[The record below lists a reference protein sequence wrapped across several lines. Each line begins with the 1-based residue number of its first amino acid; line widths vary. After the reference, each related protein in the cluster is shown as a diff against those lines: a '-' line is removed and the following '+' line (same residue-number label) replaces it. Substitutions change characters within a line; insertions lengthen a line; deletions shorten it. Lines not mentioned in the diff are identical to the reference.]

1 MTVDRILVD
10 PSGALVGDKSKV
22 LTELA
27 RLLSAGSSADP
38 TVIEHQLTEREK
50 LQSTGIGDG
59 VAIPH
64 TSVEEFS
71 AQKAALIL
79 APRGVEFESIDGH
92 AATIIF
98 GVVGPK
104 RAASEH
110 LKILAKVSR
119 LLRSPETP
127 ASIAG
132 SCRARAGLHSHRGA
146 RSLLGDSMRSTT
158 PPTSAALL
166 AVSVR
171 QLLADRAL
179 GWSGV
184 SSLVLTG
191 SIVPSRTPAFRRPG

>member
-1 MTVDRILVD
+1 MRLTEILTVDRILVD
-10 PSGALVGDKSKV
+10 PSGALVGNKSKV

-27 RLLSAGSSADP
+27 RLLSAGTSADP
-38 TVIEHQLTEREK
+38 TVIEHQLAEREK

-79 APRGVEFESIDGH
+79 APQGVEFESIDGH
-92 AATIIF
+92 PATIIF

-119 LLRSPETP
+119 LLRSPETRRRLLEAAGP
-127 ASIAG
+127 EQAYTLIEEHEAS
-132 SCRARAGLHSHRGA
+132 
-146 RSLLGDSMRSTT
+146 
-158 PPTSAALL
+158 
-166 AVSVR
+166 SVN
-171 QLLADRAL
+171 
-179 GWSGV
+179 
-184 SSLVLTG
+184 
-191 SIVPSRTPAFRRPG
+191 P